1 MTAKTI
7 LKAAEKFLIDN
18 SPGIL
23 TGLGV
28 AGTVTTAVLT
38 GKAAYSSALKIAA
51 ANEVSVGDMK
61 GELETKEKFEL
72 VWKEFIPPAAVGVVT
87 IAAIIG
93 ANQIGS
99 RRAAAFAAAYKLSE
113 QLNGD
118 YKKKVLE
125 TLGVQKEEKMR
136 ADIAAEKMEKNPP
149 PQNMLIVTGSNAL
162 FYDELSGRYFHNTMD
177 AVQRA
182 VNEINHQ
189 VNNYYCASLTEFY
202 DRIGLE
208 STRYSDDVGWNS
220 DQLLDIQYSAIML
233 PGQTQ
238 SAIMLSYSEQ
248 PIKGYERCQ

>member
-1 MTAKTI
+1 MALKTI
-7 LKAAEKFLIDN
+7 LKSTEKFLIDN

-38 GKAAYSSALKIAA
+38 GKAAYSSALIIEEFADEKTPNAEKIK
-51 ANEVSVGDMK
+51 MI
-61 GELETKEKFEL
+61 
-72 VWKEFIPPAAVGVVT
+72 WKEFIPPTTVGLVT

-93 ANQIGS
+93 SNKIGS
-99 RRAAAFAAAYKLSE
+99 RRAAALAAAWKLSE
-113 QLNGD
+113 QINDD

-125 TLGVQKEEKMR
+125 TLGLQKEDKMRGELAGEKM
-136 ADIAAEKMEKNPP
+136 AANPP
-149 PQNMLIVTGSNAL
+149 SPNMLIVAGSNTL

-182 VNEINHQ
+182 VNEINYQ

-208 STRYSDDVGWNS
+208 ATRYSDSVGWNS
-220 DQLLDIQYSAIML
+220 DRLLEPQYSAVLL
-233 PGQTQ
+233 PGGTQ
-238 SAIMLSYSEQ
+238 SAVMISYNEE

>member
-1 MTAKTI
+1 MDPKTI
-7 LKAAEKFLIDN
+7 FRTVQKTIVDN

-51 ANEVSVGDMK
+51 ANEVSIGDMK
-61 GELETKEKFEL
+61 GELEAKEKLEL
-72 VWKEFIPPAAVGVVT
+72 VWKEFIPPAAAGLVT
-87 IAAIIG
+87 IVAIIG

-113 QLNGD
+113 QLSDD
-118 YKKKVLE
+118 YKKKVVE
-125 TLGVQKEEKMR
+125 TLGLQKEEKMR
-136 ADIAAEKMEKNPP
+136 SEIAAEKMEANPP
-149 PQNMLIVTGSNAL
+149 SPNMLIVAGANAL

-182 VNEINHQ
+182 VNEINYQ

-208 STRYSDDVGWNS
+208 ATKYSDSVGWNS
-220 DQLLDIQYSAIML
+220 DRLLDPQYTGVLL
-233 PGQTQ
+233 PGGTQ
-238 SAIMLSYSEQ
+238 SAIMISYNEE